1 MRRIIPYIQLCCIM
15 KEEKLSETQVRQT
28 ATRKEREPRKPRCGN
43 ILLES
48 KENVGGTNEGP
59 RKLGEQ
65 LG

>member
-1 MRRIIPYIQLCCIM
+1 ME
-15 KEEKLSETQVRQT
+15 EEKLSETQFRQT
-28 ATRKEREPRKPRCGN
+28 ATRKEREPRKSRCGN

-48 KENVGGTNEGP
+48 KENVGGTNEGS

>member
-1 MRRIIPYIQLCCIM
+1 M
-15 KEEKLSETQVRQT
+15 KEEKLSENQVRQT

-43 ILLES
+43 ILLEP
-48 KENVGGTNEGP
+48 KENAGGTNEGR